1 MLYAFE
7 VGALTT
13 MATVST
19 LICWLLMHHNLIF
32 MGLHF
37 IICKFYANSLL
48 ATLNQRKGLI
58 NNEMPDT
65 VTGLSNLPMFA
76 KGAFNSFKRKCESSA
91 VWTKGTKLRIDVER
105 STTTHVYPMDDQ
117 TTSTNPSP
125 TLLVKA

>member
-48 ATLNQRKGLI
+48 ATLNQRKGLVDDA
-58 NNEMPDT
+58 MPDT

-76 KGAFNSFKRKCESSA
+76 KGAFNSFRRKCESS
-91 VWTKGTKLRIDVER
+91 VWTRASKLRIDVER
-105 STTTHVYPMDDQ
+105 STTTHFDNMDDQ
-117 TTSTNPSP
+117 TASTPPSP
-125 TLLVKA
+125 SLIVKG